1 MAEELTEKQKRD
13 LILNQSVYQGMTLP
27 DRLKLRQTFQDS
39 LDARWFGPSDEDRL
53 ELQASIDDINRMNK
67 YERVARSKGR
77 KVPREFKRKKTTKK
91 DVDMLKGRL
100 AALKEGRDR
109 LAVDMGARGMWR
121 NPQGEMMGS
130 ALAHGE
136 MINREIDRVKAEIKA
151 AKKRK

>member
-13 LILNQSVYQGMTLP
+13 LILNRSVYQGMALP
-27 DRLKLRQTFQDS
+27 DRLKMRQTFQDS

-100 AALKEGRDR
+100 AALEEGRDR
-109 LAVDMGARGMWR
+109 LAIDMGARGMWR

-136 MINREIDRVKAEIKA
+136 MIHREIDRVKAEIKA